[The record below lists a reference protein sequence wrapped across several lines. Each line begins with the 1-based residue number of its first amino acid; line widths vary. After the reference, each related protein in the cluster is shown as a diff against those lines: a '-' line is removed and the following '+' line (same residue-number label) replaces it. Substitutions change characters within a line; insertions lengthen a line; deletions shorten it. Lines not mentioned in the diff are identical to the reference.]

1 MTINEL
7 KEKRSKVTKAVKV
20 IAIAAGVVIIVGT
33 TYYILDQRGYR
44 LEFTSHEQRQTRA
57 SELGH
62 AGNVLNGVHGAKA
75 RGFDT
80 SKGQAKY
87 DTIIAPY
94 I

>member
-1 MTINEL
+1 MAINEL
-7 KEKRSKVTKAVKV
+7 KEKRSKVIV
-20 IAIAAGVVIIVGT
+20 IAAGVAIIGGA

-44 LEFTSHEQRQTRA
+44 LEFTSHEQRQIRA

-62 AGNVLNGVHGAKA
+62 AGNVLNGVRGAQA

-80 SKGQAKY
+80 SKGQAEY
-87 DTIIAPY
+87 DSIMAPY